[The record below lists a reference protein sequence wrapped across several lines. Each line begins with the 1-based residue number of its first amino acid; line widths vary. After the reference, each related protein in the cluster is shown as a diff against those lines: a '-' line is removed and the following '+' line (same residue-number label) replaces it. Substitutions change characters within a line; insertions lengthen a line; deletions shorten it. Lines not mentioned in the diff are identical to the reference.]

1 MRKLAALCSVVPPR
15 AFALATSPSDLCLT
29 LISRFIRLIDRSLAC
44 LRADNN
50 SRGSTGTLRAKR
62 VVMPHD
68 APTTELVDEVGGVWF
83 EVWIPKTSRHA
94 RVSSHEVLVGFESG
108 KQSLQMVI
116 SLAHDLPIEWEVGQ
130 WRTTGALVL
139 R

>member
-1 MRKLAALCSVVPPR
+1 
-15 AFALATSPSDLCLT
+15 
-29 LISRFIRLIDRSLAC
+29 
-44 LRADNN
+44 
-50 SRGSTGTLRAKR
+50 
-62 VVMPHD
+62 MPHD

-139 R
+139 RAERLVDGYLVTALGDRCLDVVRLVRHAKAIVRVHVHI